1 MKSRRRR
8 LKRNREAAALQQG
21 QFKQQVI
28 PNKKKER
35 LVAIPEEEWTEPQD
49 FEPTVAEILELETPE
64 DVELPDEADPIELMQ
79 IPSDMALKVW
89 PLCSE
94 FIKAGCEIGDLTE
107 EDVRDFV
114 ELGSAELWFAWSDH
128 LEAAAV
134 TQIISSRDDK
144 EVLVFLSLGGE
155 DMSRWLGLLDDIE
168 NWARKRGAMISR
180 TIGRKGWGRVLR
192 DYRPSYYVYEKEL

>member
-8 LKRNREAAALQQG
+8 LKRNREAVALQKG

-28 PNKKKER
+28 PNKKKD
-35 LVAIPEEEWTEPQD
+35 VEPLI
-49 FEPTVAEILELETPE
+49 EIE
-64 DVELPDEADPIELMQ
+64 DVELPDEADPIELMR
-79 IPSDMALKVW
+79 IPSDLALKVW

-134 TQIISSRDDK
+134 TQIISSRDESA

-168 NWARKRGAMISR
+168 DWARKRGATISR